1 MRQSVSRKV
10 GKWSVRT
17 ILIVCTLTDLPTY
30 RLSAQF
36 IQPEDRT
43 LITDF
48 SYVTALAA
56 TQTTLYAATP
66 SALVVYDRHL
76 LRWQGAVGVAD
87 GYPDGGAVG
96 MAANPLDDS
105 VWLAAGGRWLLY
117 RPFGRTFE
125 GGPLPGRAVQVVLD
139 RDDPVS
145 GAWFQTTLGWYF
157 VDRGGMPRG
166 GTPPPPARRFGML
179 LRAELRRVVPAFDLA
194 LSRIT
199 RDERLRPF
207 EITAAAAS
215 PLGEAVYVGTNGN
228 GTFRV
233 DPVGAQ
239 AERLPAGLIAAG
251 ASALA
256 LAGGRVCAGTDHGTG
271 SRASLGTAGRRGVT
285 CLRDDLGDVTGYEAP
300 PGAVV
305 GAIVTAVALTRR
317 GVWAGSD
324 EGLTRLG
331 SRPARL
337 TTAQGLPANQ
347 VRALAAEDGGVWVG
361 TTAGI
366 AQVSDA
372 DRPMVQSA
380 VSFGAA
386 VGALLLHRDTL
397 WIGSALGLVAL
408 PRGAAEPVVI
418 DGGPALRLPVVDLA
432 ATHDTIVVAT
442 PTRILW
448 RAAGTWTDAGGGGG
462 GGGAGVPGV
471 GRIAAVAAA
480 EGSVWAA
487 GSAGIAHLSPRTG
500 VWTSFTSPRD
510 IPAPVWDVAVSE
522 RWVWL
527 ATGAGLVRL
536 DRGAITR

>member
-1 MRQSVSRKV
+1 MIRASVGRCIGAS
-10 GKWSVRT
+10 
-17 ILIVCTLTDLPTY
+17 LACAAPLN
-30 RLSAQF
+30 AQF

-56 TQTTLYAATP
+56 TQTILYAATP
-66 SALVVYDRHL
+66 TALVVYDRQA

-87 GYPDGGAVG
+87 GYPDGGPVG
-96 MAANPLDDS
+96 MAANPMDDS
-105 VWLAAGGRWLLY
+105 VWLAASGRWLLY

-125 GGPLPGRAVQVVLD
+125 GGPLPGRAIQVVLD

-145 GAWFQTTLGWYF
+145 GAWYQTSLGWYF
-157 VDRGGMPRG
+157 VDRGGIPRG
-166 GTPPPPARRFGML
+166 GNPPPPARRLAML
-179 LRAELRRVVPAFDLA
+179 SRAELRRAVPALDLA

-215 PLGEAVYVGTNGN
+215 QLGEAVYVGTNGN

-239 AERLPAGLIAAG
+239 AERLPAGLIAPG
-251 ASALA
+251 VGALA
-256 LAGGRVCAGTDHGTG
+256 LAGGRLCAGTDHGLA
-271 SRASLGTAGRRGVT
+271 SRASSWTAGRRGVT
-285 CLRDDLGDVTGYEAP
+285 CLRDDLGDITGYEAP
-300 PGAVV
+300 PGAIV
-305 GAIVTAVALTRR
+305 GATVTAVALTRR

-331 SRPARL
+331 SRPVRL
-337 TTAQGLPANQ
+337 TTVQGLPANQ
-347 VRALAAEDGGVWVG
+347 VRALAADDGGVWVG

-366 AQVSDA
+366 ALVSDD
-372 DRPMVQSA
+372 DRPVVRSA

-386 VGALLLHRDTL
+386 VGALLLSRDTL

-442 PTRILW
+442 PGRILW
-448 RAAGTWTDAGGGGG
+448 RAGGTWTDAG
-462 GGGAGVPGV
+462 AGSPAV
-471 GRIAAVAAA
+471 GRVAAVAAA

-487 GSAGIAHLSPRTG
+487 GSAGIAQLSPRSG
-500 VWTSFTSPRD
+500 VWTSFAAPRD
-510 IPAPVWDVAVSE
+510 VPAPVRDVVVSE

-527 ATGAGLVRL
+527 ATEAGLVRL
-536 DRGAITR
+536 DRRAITR